1 MQIGLMDDY
10 IKTVIMAQLQVKCV
24 MAVSIDAIIFAL

>member
-1 MQIGLMDDY
+1 MQIRLMGDH